1 MTVSQVIKPPYEDLS
16 TGSFTGFGDS
26 ISISS
31 DGEMIAIG
39 EPYNDDI
46 KKDQGKIYVY
56 TLKDGAFAL
65 TQEIYS
71 PNDEQAEQF
80 GAFLNFDGNQL
91 SVTSLSGDIE
101 IPTTFDSN
109 TTVFDD
115 EFTNFKVTD
124 MNSGVIFMYERINQ
138 SLLFAQEFVIDEPL
152 AINFGKNLLMNNNHV
167 YTAMPEV
174 TDLNTFQGMI
184 VDFRKTIGTKAWSIH
199 RSPVDHVD
207 INNIKSA
214 FLYNVQTNTL
224 IEDLDYIDPVQGKV
238 AGPAEQELSYKTY
251 YDPAAFSQG
260 NDTVVVD
267 ENNAWGREHVGELW
281 WDLSAVKFYNYQ
293 QNSIT

>member
-1 MTVSQVIKPPYEDLS
+1 
-16 TGSFTGFGDS
+16 
-26 ISISS
+26 
-31 DGEMIAIG
+31 MIAIG

-199 RSPVDHVD
+199 RSQLIHVD

-214 FLYNVQTNTL
+214 FH
-224 IEDLDYIDPVQGKV
+224 IM
-238 AGPAEQELSYKTY
+238 YK
-251 YDPAAFSQG
+251 QI
-260 NDTVVVD
+260 
-267 ENNAWGREHVGELW
+267 H
-281 WDLSAVKFYNYQ
+281 
-293 QNSIT
+293 